1 MADTGGKSG
10 ITTVTCITCGVAYI
24 KADDEGNE
32 YQHFC
37 EMRTMVDPPKPKP
50 APPPP
55 DDGYEPTLA
64 PAQKVQAPAADPG
77 YEPTLAPAA
86 AAHHRTSVTQP
97 PPGSDDQTLMAPS
110 DVIKASTPATSKP
123 PTAKPPP
130 SAPGAETVRRDGIPD
145 DVRECAKDPAKLVEQ
160 YILIKQIGKGGMGVV
175 WKAWDRKLSRYIAI
189 KFLTGGADE
198 EVERFNREAKVAASV
213 RHPNIASIFEIGAAK
228 GQHFIAMEFIDGTG
242 MDQANVPMRD
252 MIEMM
257 RNVSLAIEAA
267 HRAGIIHRDLKPQNI
282 MVTKQGWPYVL
293 DFGLAKQVSGG
304 KGNTL
309 SVTGTIMGTP
319 AYMPPEQAQGHISKI
334 DARSDV
340 YSLGATL
347 YTLITKQVPFKG
359 ETPMDTVMKVVNQEP
374 VPPQKIK
381 ADCPP
386 EIQTII
392 LKAMEKEQDRRYQTA
407 GELAEDLRRYLSD
420 ESLLA
425 KPPSIHYKIVKGL
438 KRNKLAVG
446 ASVAVLLAIAA
457 AVVFAVIA
465 ANKKA
470 GIDKIVVV
478 GNEVP
483 EFQNSW
489 NPVADKM
496 KYLTYKPPFQTE
508 ALDEPM
514 KKLLA
519 CKEKTAE
526 QMGNVLKF
534 FTEEYAAAD
543 ATLGRLRS
551 DHALWL
557 DPKNRDEEKKVIDW
571 TADMVK
577 AVGRIQ
583 EQTQSELF
591 REFPEKFNALG
602 AEAGRMFTYRG
613 WATVVVH
620 VAPWARIQSLR
631 AGNIELIKDGKPVD
645 KTTDVKFPD
654 TDLTTPFPLVDLE
667 IRDYEIEL
675 RGDGFGPVTV
685 KIKAEQMLHK
695 KRYYL
700 SGHLGKPDSITL
712 KGE

>member
-1 MADTGGKSG
+1 M
-10 ITTVTCITCGVAYI
+10 
-24 KADDEGNE
+24 E
-32 YQHFC
+32 Y
-37 EMRTMVDPPKPKP
+37 
-50 APPPP
+50 
-55 DDGYEPTLA
+55 
-64 PAQKVQAPAADPG
+64 
-77 YEPTLAPAA
+77 
-86 AAHHRTSVTQP
+86 
-97 PPGSDDQTLMAPS
+97 
-110 DVIKASTPATSKP
+110 
-123 PTAKPPP
+123 
-130 SAPGAETVRRDGIPD
+130 
-145 DVRECAKDPAKLVEQ
+145 
-160 YILIKQIGKGGMGVV
+160 
-175 WKAWDRKLSRYIAI
+175 
-189 KFLTGGADE
+189 
-198 EVERFNREAKVAASV
+198 
-213 RHPNIASIFEIGAAK
+213 
-228 GQHFIAMEFIDGTG
+228 IDGTG
-242 MDQANVPMRD
+242 FDQANVPLRD

-267 HRAGIIHRDLKPQNI
+267 HHLGIIHRDLKPQNI

-347 YTLITKQVPFKG
+347 YTLMTKQVPFKG

-407 GELAEDLRRYLSD
+407 AELAEDLRRYLSD

-446 ASVAVLLAIAA
+446 ATIAVMIAIAA
-457 AVVFAVIA
+457 AVAFAIIA
-465 ANKKA
+465 ANKKNTTTT
-470 GIDKIVVV
+470 VVV

-496 KYLTYKPPFQTE
+496 KYLTYQPPFQAE
-508 ALDEPM
+508 ALDDPM
-514 KKLLA
+514 KKLLL

-526 QMGNVLKF
+526 QMSNIVKF
-534 FTEEYAAAD
+534 FSEEYGAAD

-551 DHALWL
+551 DRALWL
-557 DPKNRDEEKKVIDW
+557 DEKNKTEEKKIIDW

-577 AVGRIQ
+577 AVVRIQ
-583 EQTQSELF
+583 DQTKSELF
-591 REFPEKFNALG
+591 KEFPEKFNALG
-602 AEAGRMFTYRG
+602 AEAGRMMSFRG

-620 VAPWARIQSLR
+620 IAPWARIQSLR
-631 AGNIELIKDGKPVD
+631 AGNVELIKDGKPDD
-645 KTTDVKFPD
+645 KTTDVKFSDSDP
-654 TDLTTPFPLVDLE
+654 TTPYPLIDLV

-685 KIKAEQMLHK
+685 KIKADQMVHK
-695 KRYYL
+695 KRYIL